1 MHGAL
6 HHRMRAE
13 RSQGKARDVV
23 ALRCPVGEEP
33 RAPRTPRLGRE
44 VESLQERTGRLARG
58 RQVDPLGEHRDVD
71 GQQLG
76 PGEAGERRVVLG
88 LVLVPGDPQA
98 GPALVGVALDRLGV
112 GGLCLSILVHGPI
125 QSRPGRQVREG
136 HGSASNVSKTSPGGG
151 APVRMARSST
161 EGVVMRSMKTLA
173 AAGALLMSGAV
184 LVACGGGGGGAS
196 SSSAAPESSS
206 AAPAPESSSAA
217 PESSSAAP
225 AADGLL
231 AQILETGVLRV
242 STDPAYPPQS
252 SYDEATGEWQGFDI
266 DVANEIATRM
276 GVTTQWETP
285 AWDVIT
291 AGNWNDRWDVSV
303 GSMSITDERAQVLD
317 FTEPYYFTP
326 AGVAVNADSDIQS
339 IDQLAGKRIG
349 VCGACTYE
357 YYLNRTLSIPGFAF
371 EFLVPEDVEIV
382 TYDTDTTA
390 LQDLKLGRVDAMV
403 SAVPLL
409 EEAIKKGKEI
419 RLVGDPV
426 FLEPLAVAADKSS
439 SLPVDSLV
447 AELNRII
454 QEMHADG
461 TLSELSMKWYGV
473 DITKGPGA

>member
-1 MHGAL
+1 
-6 HHRMRAE
+6 MR
-13 RSQGKARDVV
+13 
-23 ALRCPVGEEP
+23 P
-33 RAPRTPRLGRE
+33 
-44 VESLQERTGRLARG
+44 
-58 RQVDPLGEHRDVD
+58 
-71 GQQLG
+71 
-76 PGEAGERRVVLG
+76 
-88 LVLVPGDPQA
+88 
-98 GPALVGVALDRLGV
+98 
-112 GGLCLSILVHGPI
+112 
-125 QSRPGRQVREG
+125 
-136 HGSASNVSKTSPGGG
+136 
-151 APVRMARSST
+151 
-161 EGVVMRSMKTLA
+161 MRSLA
-173 AAGALLMSGAV
+173 AAGALLLSGAV
-184 LVACGGGGGGAS
+184 LVACGGGSSTSTS
-196 SSSAAPESSS
+196 SS
-206 AAPAPESSSAA
+206 APAPESSSAPAPASSSAPA
-217 PESSSAAP
+217 PESSSAEP

-252 SYDEATGEWQGFDI
+252 SFDEGTGEWQGFDI

-276 GVTTQWETP
+276 GVVTQWETP
-285 AWDVIT
+285 SWDVIT

-357 YYLNRTLSIPGFAF
+357 YYLNRTLSIPGFDF

-419 RLVGDPV
+419 RLIGDPV

-454 QEMHADG
+454 QEMHEDG

>member
-1 MHGAL
+1 MRTSPSRLIALGAL
-6 HHRMRAE
+6 AA
-13 RSQGKARDVV
+13 S
-23 ALRCPVGEEP
+23 
-33 RAPRTPRLGRE
+33 
-44 VESLQERTGRLARG
+44 SLL
-58 RQVDPLGEHRDVD
+58 
-71 GQQLG
+71 
-76 PGEAGERRVVLG
+76 
-88 LVLVPGDPQA
+88 
-98 GPALVGVALDRLGV
+98 
-112 GGLCLSILVHGPI
+112 
-125 QSRPGRQVREG
+125 
-136 HGSASNVSKTSPGGG
+136 
-151 APVRMARSST
+151 
-161 EGVVMRSMKTLA
+161 
-173 AAGALLMSGAV
+173 
-184 LVACGGGGGGAS
+184 LVACGGGS
-196 SSSAAPESSS
+196 SSSTSSSAAPESSAADSS
-206 AAPAPESSSAA
+206 AAPAESS
-217 PESSSAAP
+217 EAAP

-231 AQILETGVLRV
+231 AQILDTGVLRV

-276 GVTTQWETP
+276 GVTTEWETP

-291 AGNWNDRWDVSV
+291 AGNWNDRWDISV
-303 GSMSITDERAQVLD
+303 GSMSITEERAQVLD

-326 AGVAVNADSDIQS
+326 AGVAVNQDSDIQS
-339 IDQLAGKRIG
+339 IDQLAGKRVG

-357 YYLNRTLSIPGFAF
+357 YYLNRTLKIPGFDF

-426 FLEPLAVAADKSS
+426 FLEPLAVAVDKSS

-454 QEMHADG
+454 AEMHADG
-461 TLSELSMKWYGV
+461 TLSELSMKWYGT

>member
-1 MHGAL
+1 
-6 HHRMRAE
+6 
-13 RSQGKARDVV
+13 
-23 ALRCPVGEEP
+23 
-33 RAPRTPRLGRE
+33 
-44 VESLQERTGRLARG
+44 
-58 RQVDPLGEHRDVD
+58 
-71 GQQLG
+71 
-76 PGEAGERRVVLG
+76 
-88 LVLVPGDPQA
+88 
-98 GPALVGVALDRLGV
+98 
-112 GGLCLSILVHGPI
+112 
-125 QSRPGRQVREG
+125 
-136 HGSASNVSKTSPGGG
+136 
-151 APVRMARSST
+151 
-161 EGVVMRSMKTLA
+161 MRSMKTLA

-184 LVACGGGGGGAS
+184 LVACGGGGGGAT

-217 PESSSAAP
+217 PESSEAAP

-231 AQILETGVLRV
+231 AQILDTGVLRV

-285 AWDVIT
+285 SWDVIT

-339 IDQLAGKRIG
+339 IDQLAGKRVG

-357 YYLNRTLSIPGFAF
+357 YYLNRTLSIPGFNF

-439 SLPVDSLV
+439 PLPVDSLV
-447 AELNRII
+447 AELDRII
-454 QEMHADG
+454 AEMHADG

>member
-1 MHGAL
+1 
-6 HHRMRAE
+6 MR
-13 RSQGKARDVV
+13 
-23 ALRCPVGEEP
+23 L
-33 RAPRTPRLGRE
+33 
-44 VESLQERTGRLARG
+44 
-58 RQVDPLGEHRDVD
+58 
-71 GQQLG
+71 
-76 PGEAGERRVVLG
+76 
-88 LVLVPGDPQA
+88 
-98 GPALVGVALDRLGV
+98 
-112 GGLCLSILVHGPI
+112 
-125 QSRPGRQVREG
+125 
-136 HGSASNVSKTSPGGG
+136 
-151 APVRMARSST
+151 
-161 EGVVMRSMKTLA
+161 MKTLT
-173 AAGALLMSGAV
+173 AAGALLLSGAV
-184 LVACGGGGGGAS
+184 LVACGGGGGGAT

-206 AAPAPESSSAA
+206 AAPAPETSSAA
-217 PESSSAAP
+217 PESSEAAP
-225 AADGLL
+225 TADGLL
-231 AQILETGVLRV
+231 AQILDTGVLRV

-339 IDQLAGKRIG
+339 IDQLAGKRVG

-357 YYLNRTLSIPGFAF
+357 YYLNRTLSIPGFNF

-382 TYDTDTTA
+382 TYDTDTTV

-439 SLPVDSLV
+439 PLPVDSLV

-454 QEMHADG
+454 AEMHADG
-461 TLSELSMKWYGV
+461 TLSDLSMKWYGV

>member
-1 MHGAL
+1 
-6 HHRMRAE
+6 
-13 RSQGKARDVV
+13 
-23 ALRCPVGEEP
+23 
-33 RAPRTPRLGRE
+33 
-44 VESLQERTGRLARG
+44 
-58 RQVDPLGEHRDVD
+58 
-71 GQQLG
+71 
-76 PGEAGERRVVLG
+76 
-88 LVLVPGDPQA
+88 
-98 GPALVGVALDRLGV
+98 
-112 GGLCLSILVHGPI
+112 
-125 QSRPGRQVREG
+125 
-136 HGSASNVSKTSPGGG
+136 
-151 APVRMARSST
+151 
-161 EGVVMRSMKTLA
+161 MRSMKTLA
-173 AAGALLMSGAV
+173 TAGALLMSGVV
-184 LVACGGGGGGAS
+184 LVACGGGS
-196 SSSAAPESSS
+196 STSTSSS
-206 AAPAPESSSAA
+206 AAPAETSAAPAESSAA
-217 PESSSAAP
+217 PAESSAAP

-266 DVANEIATRM
+266 DVATEIATRM
-276 GVTTQWETP
+276 GVVTQWETP
-285 AWDVIT
+285 SWDVIT
-291 AGNWNDRWDVSV
+291 AGNWNNRWDVSV
-303 GSMSITDERAQVLD
+303 GSMSITEERAQVLD

-339 IDQLAGKRIG
+339 IDQLAGKRVG

-357 YYLNRTLSIPGFAF
+357 YYLNRTLAIPGFNF

-382 TYDTDTTA
+382 TYDTDSTV
-390 LQDLKLGRVDAMV
+390 LQDLKLGRVDAML

-439 SLPVDSLV
+439 SLPVTSLV

-454 QEMHADG
+454 AEMHADG

>member
-1 MHGAL
+1 
-6 HHRMRAE
+6 
-13 RSQGKARDVV
+13 
-23 ALRCPVGEEP
+23 
-33 RAPRTPRLGRE
+33 
-44 VESLQERTGRLARG
+44 
-58 RQVDPLGEHRDVD
+58 
-71 GQQLG
+71 
-76 PGEAGERRVVLG
+76 
-88 LVLVPGDPQA
+88 
-98 GPALVGVALDRLGV
+98 
-112 GGLCLSILVHGPI
+112 
-125 QSRPGRQVREG
+125 
-136 HGSASNVSKTSPGGG
+136 
-151 APVRMARSST
+151 
-161 EGVVMRSMKTLA
+161 MRSMKTLA
-173 AAGALLMSGAV
+173 TAGALLMSGVV
-184 LVACGGGGGGAS
+184 LVACGGGS
-196 SSSAAPESSS
+196 STSTSSS
-206 AAPAPESSSAA
+206 AAPAETSAAPAESSAA
-217 PESSSAAP
+217 PAESSAAP

-266 DVANEIATRM
+266 DVATEIATRM
-276 GVTTQWETP
+276 GVVTQWETP
-285 AWDVIT
+285 SWDVIT
-291 AGNWNDRWDVSV
+291 AGNWNNRWDVSV

-339 IDQLAGKRIG
+339 IDQLAGKRVG

-357 YYLNRTLSIPGFAF
+357 YYLNRTLSIPGFNF

-439 SLPVDSLV
+439 SLPVTSLV

-454 QEMHADG
+454 AEMHADG

>member
-1 MHGAL
+1 
-6 HHRMRAE
+6 
-13 RSQGKARDVV
+13 
-23 ALRCPVGEEP
+23 
-33 RAPRTPRLGRE
+33 
-44 VESLQERTGRLARG
+44 
-58 RQVDPLGEHRDVD
+58 
-71 GQQLG
+71 
-76 PGEAGERRVVLG
+76 
-88 LVLVPGDPQA
+88 
-98 GPALVGVALDRLGV
+98 
-112 GGLCLSILVHGPI
+112 
-125 QSRPGRQVREG
+125 
-136 HGSASNVSKTSPGGG
+136 
-151 APVRMARSST
+151 
-161 EGVVMRSMKTLA
+161 MRSMKTLA

-184 LVACGGGGGGAS
+184 LVACGGGGGGAT

-206 AAPAPESSSAA
+206 AAPTPESSSAA
-217 PESSSAAP
+217 PESSEAAP

-231 AQILETGVLRV
+231 AQILDTGVLRV

-285 AWDVIT
+285 SWDVIT

-339 IDQLAGKRIG
+339 IDQLAGKRVG

-357 YYLNRTLSIPGFAF
+357 YYLNRTLSIPGFTF

-439 SLPVDSLV
+439 PLPVDSLV

-454 QEMHADG
+454 AEMHADG

>member
-1 MHGAL
+1 MRTTTRRSPRGLIALGAL
-6 HHRMRAE
+6 AA
-13 RSQGKARDVV
+13 S
-23 ALRCPVGEEP
+23 
-33 RAPRTPRLGRE
+33 
-44 VESLQERTGRLARG
+44 S
-58 RQVDPLGEHRDVD
+58 
-71 GQQLG
+71 
-76 PGEAGERRVVLG
+76 VL
-88 LVLVPGDPQA
+88 
-98 GPALVGVALDRLGV
+98 
-112 GGLCLSILVHGPI
+112 
-125 QSRPGRQVREG
+125 
-136 HGSASNVSKTSPGGG
+136 
-151 APVRMARSST
+151 
-161 EGVVMRSMKTLA
+161 
-173 AAGALLMSGAV
+173 
-184 LVACGGGGGGAS
+184 LVACGGGS
-196 SSSAAPESSS
+196 SSSTSSSAAPESSAAESSAATS
-206 AAPAPESSSAA
+206 AAPA

-231 AQILETGVLRV
+231 GQILETGVLRV

-276 GVTTQWETP
+276 GVVTQWETP
-285 AWDVIT
+285 SWDVIT

-303 GSMSITDERAQVLD
+303 GSMSITEERAQVLD
-317 FTEPYYFTP
+317 FSEPYYFTP
-326 AGVAVNADSDIQS
+326 AGVAVSADSDIES
-339 IDQLAGKRIG
+339 IDQLAGKRVG

-357 YYLNRTLSIPGFAF
+357 YYLTRNLVIPGFNF

-403 SAVPLL
+403 SAVPFL
-409 EEAIKKGKEI
+409 ESAIKKGKEI

-454 QEMHADG
+454 AEMHADG
-461 TLSELSMKWYGV
+461 SLSELSMKWYGV

>member
-1 MHGAL
+1 
-6 HHRMRAE
+6 MR
-13 RSQGKARDVV
+13 
-23 ALRCPVGEEP
+23 
-33 RAPRTPRLGRE
+33 
-44 VESLQERTGRLARG
+44 SLKTLC
-58 RQVDPLGEHRDVD
+58 V
-71 GQQLG
+71 
-76 PGEAGERRVVLG
+76 
-88 LVLVPGDPQA
+88 
-98 GPALVGVALDRLGV
+98 VGVLAL
-112 GGLCLSILVHGPI
+112 
-125 QSRPGRQVREG
+125 
-136 HGSASNVSKTSPGGG
+136 
-151 APVRMARSST
+151 
-161 EGVVMRSMKTLA
+161 
-173 AAGALLMSGAV
+173 SGAV
-184 LVACGGGGGGAS
+184 VAGCGSSSTSSGEG
-196 SSSAAPESSS
+196 SSSAPAPQSSAAESS
-206 AAPAPESSSAA
+206 APAPESS
-217 PESSSAAP
+217 AP
-225 AADGLL
+225 AEADLL
-231 AQILETGVLRV
+231 AKIKEAGVLRV

-252 SYDEATGEWQGFDI
+252 SFDEATQEWQGFDI

-285 AWDVIT
+285 SWDVIT

-339 IDQLAGKRIG
+339 IDQLAGKRVG

-357 YYLNRTLSIPGFAF
+357 YYLNRTLSIPGFNF

-439 SLPVDSLV
+439 PLPVDSLV

-454 QEMHADG
+454 AEMHADG

>member
-1 MHGAL
+1 
-6 HHRMRAE
+6 
-13 RSQGKARDVV
+13 
-23 ALRCPVGEEP
+23 
-33 RAPRTPRLGRE
+33 
-44 VESLQERTGRLARG
+44 
-58 RQVDPLGEHRDVD
+58 
-71 GQQLG
+71 
-76 PGEAGERRVVLG
+76 
-88 LVLVPGDPQA
+88 
-98 GPALVGVALDRLGV
+98 
-112 GGLCLSILVHGPI
+112 
-125 QSRPGRQVREG
+125 
-136 HGSASNVSKTSPGGG
+136 
-151 APVRMARSST
+151 
-161 EGVVMRSMKTLA
+161 
-173 AAGALLMSGAV
+173 MSGAV

-206 AAPAPESSSAA
+206 AAPESSSAA

-303 GSMSITDERAQVLD
+303 GSMSITEERAQVLD

-339 IDQLAGKRIG
+339 IDQLAGKRVG

-357 YYLNRTLSIPGFAF
+357 YYLNRTLVIPGFDF
-371 EFLVPEDVEIV
+371 EFVVPEDVEIV

-426 FLEPLAVAADKSS
+426 FLEPLAVAADNSS
-439 SLPVDSLV
+439 PLPVDSLV